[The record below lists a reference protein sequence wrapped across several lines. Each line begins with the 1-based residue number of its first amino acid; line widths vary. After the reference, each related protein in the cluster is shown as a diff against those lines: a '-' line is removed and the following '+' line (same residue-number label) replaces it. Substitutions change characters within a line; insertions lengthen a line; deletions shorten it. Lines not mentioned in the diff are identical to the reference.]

1 MGTIPERRKTVSHG
15 TSDFGRIHET
25 LAHHDASLGDL
36 DRRMHGVE
44 RGIHSLQTEVTKGFG
59 DITSKLVGLESSK
72 GPGFGKISA
81 VALTVVSTVALLCG
95 GIIWF
100 VSSIVAPDTTKL
112 EQMNSHQNAFIE
124 KFDADREA
132 ELARLRQARERRE
145 EERMR
150 RLEERLGWVPQEITR
165 GP

>member
-1 MGTIPERRKTVSHG
+1 MAIIPERRKSVSHG

-59 DITSKLVGLESSK
+59 DITSKLVGLESSR
-72 GPGFGKISA
+72 GPGFGKIAGVA
-81 VALTVVSTVALLCG
+81 VTVMTGVAILCG

-100 VSSIVAPDTTKL
+100 VTSTTAPDTTRIV
-112 EQMNSHQNAFIE
+112 EQGRTRDAMIS
-124 KFDADREA
+124 KFDADREE
-132 ELARLRQARERRE
+132 ELRNLRRQSDARN
-145 EERMR
+145 EERLM
-150 RLEERLGWVPQEITR
+150 RLEERLGWVPERITR
-165 GP
+165 D